1 MKNLLS
7 PTLVVIAFFLL
18 LGCGSQGKLR
28 QPEAVDPL
36 VALQAQIDQILADS
50 VLLRTRTG
58 LKVVSLQSG
67 ETLYA
72 RDSRYLFNPA
82 SNMKLLTTSAALKKL
97 GPDFRYKTTLWAD
110 SATVQDS
117 LISGDIFLKG
127 SGDPDLLRD
136 DLRRLAGQLKS
147 LGIRRVRGDLR
158 CDESYMDDLYWGSGW
173 MWDDVS
179 AWYWA
184 PISAL
189 TAEDNC
195 VTVTVTPGKAPGDP
209 LEVSIDPP
217 TAFMQI
223 DNRGRTAAPQDTASR
238 KAYKVERVW
247 RPVAKN
253 VVIIEGGL
261 SIDAAPDR
269 YTIDVIDAALY
280 TGTLLQELLREE
292 GITIDGTVQ
301 RGLVPAS
308 ARLLAEHR
316 SPPLTEVILNTNK
329 ISDNLSAELL
339 LKTVGAEVKGTPG
352 TATKGISVIYQML
365 DELGVDSTGYRLAD
379 GSGVSR
385 YDLITPDLVIEL
397 LKEMHRDFRVQAE
410 FKASLP
416 IAGLDG
422 SLKYRMRDTA
432 AANKLRA
439 KTGTL
444 SGVSAL
450 AGYTVTADG
459 EPLAFSLV
467 MEHFVG
473 SSSAIRKVQDRIGAA
488 ISSFS
493 RQAGK

>member
-1 MKNLLS
+1 MKNILS
-7 PTLVVIAFFLL
+7 PTPFIILLFLL
-18 LGCGSQGKLR
+18 LGCGSQGRLR
-28 QPEAVDPL
+28 QPEAASDPL
-36 VALQAQIDQILADS
+36 VALQAEIDQILADS

-72 RDSRYLFNPA
+72 RDSRYLYNPA
-82 SNMKLLTTSAALKKL
+82 SNMKLLTTAAALKRL
-97 GPDFRYKTTLWAD
+97 GPDFRYQTTLWAD
-110 SATVQDS
+110 SAAVQDS
-117 LISGDIFLKG
+117 IISGDIYLKG

-136 DLRRLAGQLKS
+136 GLRRLTGQLKA
-147 LGIRRVRGDLR
+147 LGIRRIAGDLR

-179 AWYWA
+179 GWYWA

-189 TAEDNC
+189 TVEDNC
-195 VTVTVTPGKAPGDP
+195 VTVTVTPGEAAGDP

-217 TAFMQI
+217 TAYMQI
-223 DNRGRTAAPQDTASR
+223 DNRGRTAAPTDSASL

-253 VVIIEGGL
+253 VVAVEGGL
-261 SIDAAPDR
+261 KVDAAPRR
-269 YTIDVIDAALY
+269 YTIDVVDAALY
-280 TGTLLQELLREE
+280 TGALMEELLREE
-292 GITIDGTVQ
+292 GITIAGAVQ
-301 RGLVPAS
+301 RGIVPEN

-316 SPPLTEVILNTNK
+316 SPPLTEIVLNTNK

-339 LKTVGAEVKGTPG
+339 LKTVGAAVKGAPG
-352 TATKGISVIYQML
+352 TAAKGISVIYQML
-365 DELGVDSTGYRLAD
+365 AELGVDSTGYRLAD

-410 FKASLP
+410 YQASLP

-450 AGYTVTADG
+450 AGYTTTADG
-459 EPLAFSLV
+459 EQLAFSMV

-473 SSSAIRKVQDRIGAA
+473 SSSAIRKIQDRIGAV
-488 ISSFS
+488 ISGFS
-493 RQAGK
+493 RK

>member
-28 QPEAVDPL
+28 QPAAASDPL
-36 VALQAQIDQILADS
+36 AALQAEIDQILADS

-72 RDSRYLFNPA
+72 RDSRYLYNPA
-82 SNMKLLTTSAALKKL
+82 SNMKLLTTAAALKRL
-97 GPDFRYKTTLWAD
+97 GPDFRYQTTLWAD
-110 SATVQDS
+110 SAAVQDS
-117 LISGDIFLKG
+117 IISGDIYLKG

-136 DLRRLAGQLKS
+136 GLRRLTGQLKA
-147 LGIRRVRGDLR
+147 LGIRRIAGDLR

-179 AWYWA
+179 GWYWA

-189 TAEDNC
+189 TVEDNC
-195 VTVTVTPGKAPGDP
+195 VTVTVTPGEAAGDP

-217 TAFMQI
+217 TAYMQI
-223 DNRGRTAAPQDTASR
+223 DNRGRTAAPTDSASL

-253 VVIIEGGL
+253 VVAVEGGL
-261 SIDAAPDR
+261 KVDAAPRR
-269 YTIDVIDAALY
+269 YTIDVVDAALY
-280 TGTLLQELLREE
+280 TGALMEELLREE
-292 GITIDGTVQ
+292 GITIAGAVQ
-301 RGLVPAS
+301 RGIVPEN

-316 SPPLTEVILNTNK
+316 SPPLTEIVLNTNK

-339 LKTVGAEVKGTPG
+339 LKTVGAAVKGAPG
-352 TATKGISVIYQML
+352 TAAKGISVIYQML

-410 FKASLP
+410 YQASLP

-450 AGYTVTADG
+450 AGYTTTADG
-459 EPLAFSLV
+459 EQLAFSMV

-473 SSSAIRKVQDRIGAA
+473 SSSAIRKIQDRIGAV
-488 ISSFS
+488 ISGFS
-493 RQAGK
+493 RK

>member
-28 QPEAVDPL
+28 QPAAASDPL
-36 VALQAQIDQILADS
+36 AALQAEIDQILADS

-72 RDSRYLFNPA
+72 RDSRYLYNPA
-82 SNMKLLTTSAALKKL
+82 SNMKLLTTAAALKRL
-97 GPDFRYKTTLWAD
+97 GPDFRYQTTLWAD
-110 SATVQDS
+110 SAAVQDS
-117 LISGDIFLKG
+117 IISGDIYLKG

-136 DLRRLAGQLKS
+136 DLRRLIGQLKS
-147 LGIRRVRGDLR
+147 LGIRRIAGSLR
-158 CDESYMDDLYWGSGW
+158 CDESYLDDLYWGSGW

-179 AWYWA
+179 GWYWA

-189 TAEDNC
+189 TVEDNC
-195 VTVTVTPGKAPGDP
+195 VTVTVTPGEAAGDP

-217 TAFMQI
+217 TAYMQI
-223 DNRGRTAAPQDTASR
+223 DNRGRTAAPMDSASL

-253 VVIIEGGL
+253 VVAVEGGL
-261 SIDAAPDR
+261 KVDAAPRR
-269 YTIDVIDAALY
+269 YTIDVVDAALY
-280 TGTLLQELLREE
+280 TGALMEELLREE
-292 GITIDGTVQ
+292 GITIAGAVQ
-301 RGLVPAS
+301 RGIVPEN

-316 SPPLTEVILNTNK
+316 SPPLTEIVLNTNK

-339 LKTVGAEVKGTPG
+339 LKTVGAAVKGAPG
-352 TATKGISVIYQML
+352 TAAKGISVIYQML

-410 FKASLP
+410 YQASLP

-422 SLKYRMRDTA
+422 SLKYRMRDTP

-450 AGYTVTADG
+450 AGYTTTADG
-459 EPLAFSLV
+459 ELLAFSMV

-488 ISSFS
+488 ISGFS
-493 RQAGK
+493 RK

>member
-28 QPEAVDPL
+28 QPAAASDPL
-36 VALQAQIDQILADS
+36 AALQAEIDQILADS

-72 RDSRYLFNPA
+72 RDSRYLYNPA
-82 SNMKLLTTSAALKKL
+82 SNMKLLTTAAALKRL
-97 GPDFRYKTTLWAD
+97 GPDFRYQTTLWAD
-110 SATVQDS
+110 SAAVQDS
-117 LISGDIFLKG
+117 IISGDIYLKG

-136 DLRRLAGQLKS
+136 GLRRLTGQLKA
-147 LGIRRVRGDLR
+147 LGIRRIAGDLR

-179 AWYWA
+179 GWYWA

-189 TAEDNC
+189 TVEDNC
-195 VTVTVTPGKAPGDP
+195 VTVTVTPGEAAGDP

-217 TAFMQI
+217 TAYMQI
-223 DNRGRTAAPQDTASR
+223 DNRGRTAAPMDSASL

-253 VVIIEGGL
+253 VVAVEGGL
-261 SIDAAPDR
+261 KVDAAPRR
-269 YTIDVIDAALY
+269 YTIDVVDAALY
-280 TGTLLQELLREE
+280 TGALMEELLREE
-292 GITIDGTVQ
+292 GITIAGAVQ
-301 RGLVPAS
+301 RGIVPEN

-316 SPPLTEVILNTNK
+316 SPPLTEIVLNTNK

-339 LKTVGAEVKGTPG
+339 LKTVGAAVKGAPG
-352 TATKGISVIYQML
+352 TAAKGISVIYQML

-410 FKASLP
+410 YQASLP

-450 AGYTVTADG
+450 AGYTTTADG
-459 EPLAFSLV
+459 EQLAFSMV

-473 SSSAIRKVQDRIGAA
+473 SSSAIRKIQDRIGAV
-488 ISSFS
+488 ISGFS
-493 RQAGK
+493 RK